1 MFASDQPMATF
12 LRGLISVSL
21 ALSSAVVCAQADK
34 EAEQVKRL
42 KLQMRQVQQQQQE
55 SQEAQAKAD
64 QARLQAEKALKAQDS
79 DLQKE
84 RVAASGASRKAAA
97 LARELETLKAEHARV
112 KAEAAELLTLSTQQK
127 AQLVADK
134 AALDK
139 ASATETRSSQE
150 RAQLDGDLQ
159 QCVTHNAELAN
170 TGLELLTR
178 YEQKGVTE
186 VLSAQEPFV
195 QTGRVKLENLKAEYT
210 RRVQALRLKPKA
222 SQATQAS
229 PAQQR

>member
-1 MFASDQPMATF
+1 MFASDQPMPS
-12 LRGLISVSL
+12 LIRGLIALSL

-34 EAEQVKRL
+34 EAEQLKRL

-64 QARLQAEKALKAQDS
+64 QARLQAENALKAQDA

-84 RVAASGASRKAAA
+84 RTAAAGASRKAVA
-97 LARELETLKAEHARV
+97 LARELETLKSELARV
-112 KAEAAELLTLSTQQK
+112 KTEAAELLALSTQQK

-139 ASATETRSSQE
+139 ASATESRSSKE
-150 RAQLDGDLQ
+150 RAQLDADLQ

-170 TGLELLTR
+170 TGLELLSR
-178 YEQKGVTE
+178 YERKGVAE

-222 SQATQAS
+222 TQATQTS
-229 PAQQR
+229 PAQ